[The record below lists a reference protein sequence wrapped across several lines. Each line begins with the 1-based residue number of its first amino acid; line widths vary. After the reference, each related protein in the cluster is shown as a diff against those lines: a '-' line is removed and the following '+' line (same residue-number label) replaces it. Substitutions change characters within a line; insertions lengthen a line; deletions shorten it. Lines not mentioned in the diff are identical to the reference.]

1 MCTPRS
7 KENIDFNLTKKEV
20 VITSKRCI
28 QNVNSLLSCA
38 KLLGDNDDTR
48 QYAAGLYLYAVEEYG
63 KAQLL
68 KQLLKQT
75 GGKIPGWIFGRGD
88 SRISNAH
95 NAKINEGFKNLPDEC
110 QILSVGVK
118 MEINTNEK
126 TQTFKIGRKQ
136 KVSPLGFATG
146 NFVDTSSGSRVEL
159 DFKTA
164 FFYIDWDDENRIPS
178 SRIAVEKTQLYKII
192 RLFEEKIVRVR
203 WDSDPRH
210 FNPII
215 DWLRARRS
223 AWLSYEPTKVVCSGC
238 VI

>member
-1 MCTPRS
+1 
-7 KENIDFNLTKKEV
+7 
-20 VITSKRCI
+20 
-28 QNVNSLLSCA
+28 LSCA

-126 TQTFKIGRKQ
+126 KSDFQNRK
-136 KVSPLGFATG
+136 
-146 NFVDTSSGSRVEL
+146 
-159 DFKTA
+159 KTEGKST
-164 FFYIDWDDENRIPS
+164 W
-178 SRIAVEKTQLYKII
+178 I
-192 RLFEEKIVRVR
+192 RDGKF
-203 WDSDPRH
+203 
-210 FNPII
+210 
-215 DWLRARRS
+215 
-223 AWLSYEPTKVVCSGC
+223 C
-238 VI
+238 

>member
-126 TQTFKIGRKQ
+126 NSDFQNRK
-136 KVSPLGFATG
+136 
-146 NFVDTSSGSRVEL
+146 
-159 DFKTA
+159 KTEGKST
-164 FFYIDWDDENRIPS
+164 W
-178 SRIAVEKTQLYKII
+178 I
-192 RLFEEKIVRVR
+192 RDGKF
-203 WDSDPRH
+203 
-210 FNPII
+210 
-215 DWLRARRS
+215 
-223 AWLSYEPTKVVCSGC
+223 C
-238 VI
+238 